1 MTKKHKTKKE
11 LEPERIQKG
20 SDFGR
25 KLFRLI
31 GIESARS
38 KRLRKNKENN

>member
-1 MTKKHKTKKE
+1 MTKKHKTKRN

-20 SDFGR
+20 SEFGR

-38 KRLRKNKENN
+38 KRRRKNKDNK